1 MSDNEQPQAQF
12 NPLTPEQ
19 LAWSKSVRSCV
30 PRIADLK
37 VKIFADGAD
46 TAGMLELSRNP
57 LIKGF
62 TTNPTLM
69 LKEGITDYQAFALDI
84 LQAIPDRPI
93 SFEVFSDDF
102 AEMERQARKIA
113 GWGENVYVKIPMTN
127 TLGESSMKLVQDLAQ
142 AGVKLNVT
150 ALTALDQVRDA
161 SAALAGGPPAFVSVF
176 AGRVADTGR
185 DPVPHMA
192 AAVQL
197 VRRYPDI
204 ELIWASPREL
214 LNIFQADAVGCHIIT
229 VTSDILKK
237 LHLVGKNLHEYSL
250 ETVKMFHDDAA
261 KAGYTL

>member
-102 AEMERQARKIA
+102 AEMERQESINEDVIRFMTIRVDALEEGPSAMMRTSRRDDRDR
-113 GWGENVYVKIPMTN
+113 GERGGRGFSRGRGFDDTEFAPA
-127 TLGESSMKLVQDLAQ
+127 EE
-142 AGVKLNVT
+142 GVRAN
-150 ALTALDQVRDA
+150 
-161 SAALAGGPPAFVSVF
+161 G
-176 AGRVADTGR
+176 
-185 DPVPHMA
+185 
-192 AAVQL
+192 
-197 VRRYPDI
+197 
-204 ELIWASPREL
+204 
-214 LNIFQADAVGCHIIT
+214 
-229 VTSDILKK
+229 
-237 LHLVGKNLHEYSL
+237 
-250 ETVKMFHDDAA
+250 
-261 KAGYTL
+261 